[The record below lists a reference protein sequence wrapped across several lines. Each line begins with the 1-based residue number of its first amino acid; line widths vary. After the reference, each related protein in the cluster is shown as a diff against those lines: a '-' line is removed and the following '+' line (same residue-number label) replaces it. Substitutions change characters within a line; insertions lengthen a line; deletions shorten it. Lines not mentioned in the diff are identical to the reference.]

1 MIGRVRLAPVPVEYT
16 IAGGLTDA
24 QRLARQAHVMAR
36 ASAAF
41 LSRIGVA
48 AGWACLDIGCGD
60 GQVTIAMARAV
71 GPSGR
76 AVGVD
81 IDGDALG
88 LARDAA
94 RSAGSQATFERA
106 DAAGPIATEAFDLAY
121 ARLLLS
127 HLVDPAAVVRA
138 MRAAVRPGG
147 TVAVEDLFVGTLRS
161 VPEAPALDRL
171 QEVYGAT
178 VRFHGGDPTIGPR
191 LRALLSA
198 SGLEDVQEETVVNPM
213 TTVEDKAFIAQLLGN
228 MRAAILEARAAT
240 DTEIRELEEDVEQ
253 AARDPATIFY
263 QARIHQ
269 VSGRRP
275 GHV

>member
-1 MIGRVRLAPVPVEYT
+1 VPVEYT
-16 IAGGLTDA
+16 IAGGLSDA
-24 QRLARQAHVMAR
+24 QRLARQAHVMAA
-36 ASAAF
+36 ASDAF
-41 LSRIGVA
+41 LSRIGVVD
-48 AGWACLDIGCGD
+48 GWACLDVGCGD
-60 GQVTIAMARAV
+60 GQMTIAMARAA

-81 IDGDALG
+81 VDGDALD

-94 RSAGSQATFERA
+94 ARAGVAATFERA
-106 DAAGPIATEAFDLAY
+106 DAARPIASGTFDLAY
-121 ARLLLS
+121 SRLLLS

-138 MRAAVRPGG
+138 MRTEVRPGG

-161 VPEAPALDRL
+161 EPAAPALDRL
-171 QEVYGAT
+171 QQVYGAT

-198 SGLEDVQEETVVNPM
+198 SGLEDVQEEEVVNPM
-213 TTVEDKAFIAQLLGN
+213 TTVDEKLFLAQLVGN
-228 MRAAILEARAAT
+228 MRAAMLEARAAT
-240 DTEIRELEEDVEQ
+240 DAEISALEADVEQ
-253 AARDPATIFY
+253 AARDPAAVFY

-275 GHV
+275 GG